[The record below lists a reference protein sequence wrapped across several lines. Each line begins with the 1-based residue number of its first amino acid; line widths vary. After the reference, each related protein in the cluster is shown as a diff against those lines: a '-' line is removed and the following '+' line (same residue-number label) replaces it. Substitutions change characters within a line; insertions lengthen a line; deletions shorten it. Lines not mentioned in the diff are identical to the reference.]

1 METSKREYKDTVFI
15 DLFTS
20 WDSPISLYN
29 ALSST
34 NIPKDTKIQLLQIS
48 NALYTSLRCDLA
60 FTVENE
66 LIVIIEHQSTI
77 NMNMPIRLLFY
88 VAMLYLNILDE
99 NIRYARKLKQIPT
112 PRFFVLYNGDEKLP
126 EISELRLSDAFMLK
140 GKDIPIQLELIV
152 PVININY
159 GQNKKIMEQCETLN
173 GYSYLINRIRKYIKI
188 DKEHAFDLA
197 IKDCIQNKMLAEYL
211 IKQQKRV
218 KNMLQTEYSLET
230 ELAVRGAEEREAGIL
245 LGMQR
250 GMKRGMQQ
258 GMQKG
263 IERGMQQ
270 GIQKG
275 LYNAKIETAKKL
287 IPMGLSYESIAQATG
302 LSMEEVLKL

>member
-29 ALSST
+29 ALSSG

-77 NMNMPIRLLFY
+77 NMNMPIRLLLY
-88 VAMLYLNILDE
+88 IAMLYLNILDE

-112 PRFFVLYNGDEKLP
+112 PRFFVLYNGNEKLP
-126 EISELRLSDAFMLK
+126 EITELRLSDAFMLK

-173 GYSYLINRIRKYIKI
+173 GYSYLINRIREYMKI
-188 DKEHAFDLA
+188 DKEHTFDLA
-197 IKDCIQNKMLAEYL
+197 IKDCIQNGILVEYL
-211 IKQQKRV
+211 TKQQKRV

-245 LGMQR
+245 LGI
-250 GMKRGMQQ
+250 QQ

-263 IERGMQQ
+263 MQRGS
-270 GIQKG
+270 
-275 LYNAKIETAKKL
+275 YNAKIETAKKL

-302 LSMEEVLKL
+302 LSMEEVLNCSIK

>member
-29 ALSST
+29 ALSSS

-77 NMNMPIRLLFY
+77 NMNMPIRLLLY

-99 NIRYARKLKQIPT
+99 NIRYARKLKQVPT

-250 GMKRGMQQ
+250 GMKRGI
-258 GMQKG
+258 QKG

>member
-245 LGMQR
+245 LGMQ
-250 GMKRGMQQ
+250 
-258 GMQKG
+258 
-263 IERGMQQ
+263 Q

-275 LYNAKIETAKKL
+275 MQRGMQKGMQRGSYNAKIETAKKL